1 MTIRITVN
9 NDGALPGSVVGVR
22 QMTSVGD
29 DTIMGGAWF
38 LAPGKAQTFYLHD
51 HQYLVV
57 VELKRGSPG
66 NDAAEL
72 LPPAPVTPEP
82 TPQDVLA

>member
-22 QMTSVGD
+22 QMTNVGE

-38 LAPGKAQTFYLHD
+38 LAAGKAQTFYLHD

-66 NDAAEL
+66 NEVVEM
-72 LPPAPVTPEP
+72 PPAPVTPEP
-82 TPQDVLA
+82 MDVLT